1 MILRCRK
8 ARSVISFL
16 IALESLGCSISVISF
31 LIATETLDCSI
42 HEPEDE
48 RGKCIV
54 LGKYGTDLVR
64 LVAKS
69 SVRGEGGQPLFKKF
83 LKQQLSIKNS

>member
-1 MILRCRK
+1 
-8 ARSVISFL
+8 
-16 IALESLGCSISVISF
+16 
-31 LIATETLDCSI
+31 
-42 HEPEDE
+42 

-69 SVRGEGGQPLFKKF
+69 SGRGEGGQPREGGQPLFKKF
-83 LKQQLSIKNS
+83 PKQQLSIKNS